1 MISVKIFNGLTIK
14 NRNAMDYAV
23 SFNHEDIIHYLNKNK
38 KT

>member
-1 MISVKIFNGLTIK
+1 MNSIKDSNGLIK